1 MKNIIFLKFLII
13 YIIFTSFSIGQYK
26 KVGLDAVNRE
36 LNRYRIKILEED
48 LYVNRG
54 PYGIIKV
61 NIHAR
66 RTNYLSLS
74 LVTFYAIGK
83 VYSGNEQNIK
93 EIIVS
98 INIENNKMIKRAR
111 YQDVQ
116 DLIMGRISQEEFF
129 YKVKTN

>member
-1 MKNIIFLKFLII
+1 MKNRIFLKFLII
-13 YIIFTSFSIGQYK
+13 NIVFISFSIGQYK

-61 NIHAR
+61 NINAR

-74 LVTFYAIGK
+74 LVTFYAVGK

-129 YKVKTN
+129 YKIKTS